1 MTRKLFV
8 LTGAVI
14 VAILRTIGRALYQ
27 PDDGERVSTW
37 SIRKRD
43 ARIFYL
49 LLSGLW
55 LVVAICRGAAVVRQR
70 VAPGGGGAERPDAAL
85 TKRRLSCAGR
95 PTLPGPPGSIGARMF
110 QTRSEISW
118 R

>member
-14 VAILRTIGRALYQ
+14 VAILRAIGRALYQ

-37 SIRKRD
+37 SVRKRD

-49 LLSGLW
+49 LLSGMW
-55 LVVAICRGAAVVRQR
+55 LVGAVVRQQ

-95 PTLPGPPGSIGARMF
+95 PTLPRPPGSIGARMF
-110 QTRSEISW
+110 QTRSEILW